1 MAKGAT
7 SKIFVWILLALLIV
21 GLAGFGATSLS
32 GNARS
37 IGAVGDEKI
46 TIQEYAR
53 ALQDEIRAI
62 QAQTG
67 QTITFEQAVA
77 FGLDRSVL
85 GRLIG
90 AAALDHEARAIGL
103 SLGDENLRRQ
113 IIEVPSFQGGNGQFD
128 REAYRFALNQA
139 GLTEA
144 EFEAEMRADAT
155 RSLLQG
161 ALITGVTMPAA
172 YSDTLLGYFAERRNF
187 TWAVLDRSALTA
199 PIPAAPPEQL
209 AAYHQDNAA
218 AFTSPALKQLTYV
231 WLSPDMVIDQVDVD
245 EAAIREQYDDNLE
258 TYMRPERR
266 LVERLVFSDDEAALA
281 AKAKLETGETQFE
294 TLVQDRGLDL
304 SDVDLGDVTK
314 DELGA
319 AGGAVF
325 NAQVGDVVGPFE
337 SSLGPALFR
346 VNAVLAAKET
356 PYEDARDAIRTELA
370 ADRARRMVEGQ
381 SEAIDDLLAGGA
393 TLEELVTEAGMQLAT
408 MDWHDDAEDRINGYA
423 AFRNAAE
430 AVTEGD
436 YPELIRL
443 DDGGLAALRLEAEVA
458 PALKPLD
465 EVREEVA
472 AAWLEAETT
481 KALAARADEVVQ
493 ELSADADM
501 AALGLTARVETAVT
515 RNEFI
520 SGAPSGFLAQIFE
533 MAKGDVQVISDAAT
547 VTIVQLTDILDPDMD
562 DPEVSALAASLAQE
576 INASLAQDL
585 YAAYARNIQ
594 DTAGIT
600 LDQAAINAVHANFQ

>member
-32 GNARS
+32 GNSRS

-46 TIQEYAR
+46 SIQEYAR

-67 QTITFEQAVA
+67 QTITFEQAIA

-90 AAALDHEARAIGL
+90 SAALDNEARSIGL

-113 IIEVPSFQGGNGQFD
+113 IVEIPSFQGGDGKFD
-128 REAYRFALNQA
+128 REAYRFALGQA

-144 EFEAEMRADAT
+144 EFEEEMRADAT

-172 YSDTLLGYFAERRNF
+172 YSDTLLGYYAERRNF
-187 TWAVLDRSALTA
+187 TWAVLDRAALTTPVPA
-199 PIPAAPPEQL
+199 PTEEQL
-209 AAYHQDNAA
+209 ATYHQDNAA
-218 AFTSPALKQLTYV
+218 RFTSPAIKQLTYV
-231 WLSPDMVIDQVDVD
+231 WLSPEMVIDQVDVD
-245 EAAIREQYDDNLE
+245 EAAIREQYDANLA
-258 TYMRPERR
+258 TYMRPDRR
-266 LVERLVFSDDEAALA
+266 LVERLVFSDDDSALA
-281 AKAKLETGETQFE
+281 AKAKIETGETQFE
-294 TLVQDRGLDL
+294 TLVEDRGLDL

-314 DELGA
+314 DDLDA

-346 VNAVLAAKET
+346 VNGILAAKET
-356 PYEDARDAIRTELA
+356 AYEDAREAIRLELA
-370 ADRARRMVEGQ
+370 ADRARRMVESQ
-381 SEAIDDLLAGGA
+381 SENVDDLLAGGA
-393 TLEELVTEAGMQLAT
+393 TLEELVTEAGMKLAT

-430 AVTEGD
+430 AVADGD

-443 DDGGLAALRLEAEVA
+443 DDGGLAALRLEGEVA

-465 EVREEVA
+465 EVREDVS
-472 AAWLEAETT
+472 AAWLAAETT
-481 KALAARADEVVQ
+481 KALAARADEITQ
-493 ELSADADM
+493 ELSGAGDM

-520 SGAPSGFLAQIFE
+520 SGSPVGFLTKVFE
-533 MAKGDVQVISDAAT
+533 MDAGTAAVVSDAAT
-547 VTIVQLTDILDPDMD
+547 VTIVQLTDILPPDMD

-594 DTAGIT
+594 DTAGIN

>member
-7 SKIFVWILLALLIV
+7 SKIFVWILLGLLIV

-53 ALQDEIRAI
+53 ALQDELRAI

-67 QTITFEQAVA
+67 QSITFEQAVA

-90 AAALDHEARAIGL
+90 AAALDNEARSIGL
-103 SLGDENLRRQ
+103 SMGDENLRRQ
-113 IIEVPSFQGGNGQFD
+113 IVEIPSFQGGDGQFD

-144 EFEAEMRADAT
+144 EFEEEMRDEAA

-161 ALITGVTMPAA
+161 ALITGVTMPDA
-172 YSDTLLGYFAERRNF
+172 YTDTLLGYYAERRSF
-187 TWAVLDRSALTA
+187 TWAVLNREALET
-199 PIPAAPPEQL
+199 PIPAPTPDQL

-218 AFTSPALKQLTYV
+218 QFTSPAIKQLTYV

-245 EAAIREQYDDNLE
+245 EAAIREQYDSNLA

-266 LVERLVFSDDEAALA
+266 LVERLAFSDDEAALA
-281 AKAKLETGETQFE
+281 AKAQIETGDVTFE
-294 TLVQDRGLDL
+294 DLVTDRGLDL
-304 SDVDLGDVTK
+304 TDVDLGDVVK
-314 DELGA
+314 DDLGA

-325 NAQVGDVVGPFE
+325 NASVGDVVGPFD
-337 SSLGPALFR
+337 SNLGPALFR
-346 VNAVLAAKET
+346 VNGILAAKET
-356 PYEDARDAIRTELA
+356 PYEDARDAIRIELA
-370 ADRARRMVEGQ
+370 ADRARRMVDSQ

-393 TLEELVTEAGMQLAT
+393 TLEELVDEAGMQLAT

-430 AVTEGD
+430 AVSDGD

-443 DDGGLAALRLEAEVA
+443 DDGGLAALRLEGEVA
-458 PALKPLD
+458 PALIPLD
-465 EVREEVA
+465 DVRDEVT
-472 AAWLEAETT
+472 AAWFAAETT
-481 KALAARADEVVQ
+481 KALNARAEDLVQ
-493 ELSADADM
+493 ELSSSDDM
-501 AALGLTARVETAVT
+501 AALGLTARIETALT

-520 SGAPSGFLAQIFE
+520 SGAPNGFLARVFE
-533 MAKGDVQVISDAAT
+533 LTQDQAVVISDATT
-547 VTIVQLTDILDPDMD
+547 VAIVQLNDILPPDLE
-562 DPEVSALAASLAQE
+562 DPEVSALAASLDQE

-594 DTAGIT
+594 DTAGIS
-600 LDQAAINAVHANFQ
+600 LDQAAINAVHSNLQ